1 VSYRTRRISSSLA
14 LLSMAP
20 HAIRS
25 DSLII
30 TNLGGITF
38 TIVN

>member
-1 VSYRTRRISSSLA
+1 MSYRTKRISSSLA